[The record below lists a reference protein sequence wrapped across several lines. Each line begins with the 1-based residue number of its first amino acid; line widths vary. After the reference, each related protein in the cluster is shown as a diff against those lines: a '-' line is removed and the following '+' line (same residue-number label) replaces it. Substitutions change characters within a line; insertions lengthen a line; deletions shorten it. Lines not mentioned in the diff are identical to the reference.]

1 MIVQVTRRLRKK
13 RIVILGGGFGG
24 VYAAIHLE
32 KLLARQSAVEIS
44 LVSRDNFFLFTPM
57 LHEIAASDL
66 EITNI
71 VNPLRKLLHE
81 VEVLVGNVNEI
92 DLPNKRVLI
101 SRGYRNH
108 SQQLGYDHL
117 VIALG
122 SITNFYNLPGLAE
135 VAVAMKSLR
144 DAIQLRGQILR
155 YLEEANSEADPAERR
170 SLLTFVVA
178 GGGFAGVETVAAV
191 NDFVREALP
200 FYPNLCE
207 DMLRVMLVHSGPAIL
222 PELGENLGRYT
233 EKVLA
238 RRGVEIRLKT
248 RVKSVT
254 ESKVYLA
261 DGVSIPSR
269 TLVWTAGTV
278 PSPIISSLPCAK
290 ERGRLLVNQFLRVP
304 DWPNVWAVGDCAFVP
319 DTRNPGKSHPPTAQ
333 HAIREGKVVAQ
344 NIAAVLLGRPLKLF
358 SFKTIGLLA
367 SIGRR
372 MGVARVFG
380 FNFSGFFAWWMW
392 RTIYL
397 SKLPGLDK
405 KVRVAFDWTLD
416 LLFPKDV
423 CAVHD
428 FDQRRD
434 FDRPD
439 HARNTSRNNGDYELS
454 ARQPMHSNM
463 ENDQPGSKH
472 AYASNDRR
480 YP

>member
-1 MIVQVTRRLRKK
+1 MIVRVTRRPRKK

-24 VYAAIHLE
+24 VYAAMHLE
-32 KLLARQSAVEIS
+32 RLLARQSGVEVC
-44 LVSRDNFFLFTPM
+44 LVSHDNFFLFTPM

-71 VNPLRKLLHE
+71 VNPLRKLLRK
-81 VEVLVGNVNEI
+81 VEVLVGDVNEV
-92 DLPNKRVLI
+92 DLRNKRVLI
-101 SRGYRNH
+101 SHGSRNH
-108 SQQLGYDHL
+108 SLQIDYDHL

-122 SITNFYNLPGLAE
+122 SITNFYDIPSLADL
-135 VAVAMKSLR
+135 AVPMKSLR
-144 DAIQLRGQILR
+144 DAIQLRSQILR
-155 YLEEANSEADPAERR
+155 YLEEANSENDPAERR
-170 SLLTFVVA
+170 SSLTFVVA
-178 GGGFAGVETVAAV
+178 GGGFAGVETVAAL

-207 DMLRVMLVHSGPAIL
+207 DMLRVILVHSGPTIL
-222 PELGENLGRYT
+222 PELGESLGRYT
-233 EKVLA
+233 EKVLQ
-238 RRGVEIRLKT
+238 RRGVELRLNT

-254 ESKVYLA
+254 ETKVLLA

-290 ERGRLLVNQFLRVP
+290 ERGRLLVNEFLRVP
-304 DWPNVWAVGDCAFVP
+304 DWPDVWAVGDCAFVP
-319 DTRNPGKSHPPTAQ
+319 DSGNPGQSHPPTAQ
-333 HAIREGKVVAQ
+333 HAIREGRVVAQ
-344 NIAAVLLGRPLKLF
+344 NIAATLLGRPLKSF

-372 MGVARVFG
+372 MGLARILG

-392 RTIYL
+392 RTVYL

-428 FDQRRD
+428 LDQRRH
-434 FDRPD
+434 FHWPDRVT
-439 HARNTSRNNGDYELS
+439 NTSGNNGDH
-454 ARQPMHSNM
+454 QPTA
-463 ENDQPGSKH
+463 PRLVH
-472 AYASNDRR
+472 AGAGNGLTGVVDLRSDLDG
-480 YP
+480 

>member
-1 MIVQVTRRLRKK
+1 MIVNVTRKPQKK

-32 KLLARQSAVEIS
+32 KLLTRQSAVEIC
-44 LVSRDNFFLFTPM
+44 LVSRDNYFLFTPM

-71 VNPLRKLLHE
+71 VNPLRKLLRK
-81 VEVLVGNVNEI
+81 VDVLVGDVNQI
-92 DLPNKRVLI
+92 DLRNKRVLI
-101 SRGYRNH
+101 SRGYRKPL
-108 SQQLGYDHL
+108 QKLDYDHL
-117 VIALG
+117 LIALG
-122 SITNFYNLPGLAE
+122 SITNFYDIPGLDDL
-135 VAVAMKSLR
+135 AVPMKSLR
-144 DAIQLRGQILR
+144 DAVQLRAQIIR
-155 YLEEANSEADPAERR
+155 HLEEANSEGDPAEQQS
-170 SLLTFVVA
+170 SLSFVVA
-178 GGGFAGVETVAAV
+178 GGGFAGVETVAAL
-191 NDFVREALP
+191 NDFVREALR

-207 DMLRVMLVHSGPAIL
+207 DMLQVILVHSGPAIL
-222 PELGENLGRYT
+222 PELGESLGRYT
-233 EKVLA
+233 EKVLSE
-238 RRGVEIRLKT
+238 RGVEVRLNT

-254 ESKVYLA
+254 EDKVLLT

-290 ERGRLLVNQFLRVP
+290 ERGRLLVNQFLGVP

-319 DTRNPGKSHPPTAQ
+319 DIRNRGKSHPPTAQ

-344 NIAAVLLGRPLKLF
+344 NIAAVLSGRPLKLF
-358 SFKTIGLLA
+358 SFRTIGLLA

-372 MGVARVFG
+372 MGVARILG

-392 RTIYL
+392 RTVYL

-428 FDQRRD
+428 LDQHRD
-434 FDRPD
+434 FRWPD
-439 HARNTSRNNGDYELS
+439 HAGNTFGNNGDHEIGS
-454 ARQPMHSNM
+454 AQLNWR
-463 ENDQPGSKH
+463 ECPGEIDDWDN
-472 AYASNDRR
+472 ALERFLL
-480 YP
+480 